1 MYGREKY
8 LDLVD
13 YILGDNALDED
24 TACRACIN
32 RLYYCLFNELLYF
45 NPDLRQKDTL
55 YDGGGSHE
63 NTINRFCD
71 ILKDQNPGYDGLIK
85 TIKKDLVT
93 MSKHRQNSDYY
104 KKNARLDEY
113 ITKKGVVILKDIT
126 TGILEKIDRVLE

>member
-32 RLYYCLFNELLYF
+32 RLYYCLFNELLDL
-45 NPDLRQKDTL
+45 NPELKQKDSF
-55 YDGGGSHE
+55 YKGGSHE

-93 MSKHRQNSDYY
+93 MSNHRKNSDYY
-104 KKNARLDEY
+104 KKNARLDDY
-113 ITKKGVVILKDIT
+113 INKKGVVILKDIT
-126 TGILEKIDRVLE
+126 IGILEKIDRVLK